1 MWTCSQAHLPTC
13 VVPLSLFLKVVAK
26 LQQQEEAFFGSSAQA
41 MQWRQFNQSVQ
52 LPLLL
57 AYKFSAQT
65 FSPLQQKQANDSSS
79 KKSNFK
85 SILDCLLP
93 FDIDEQGQRHC
104 QKCKRRGYNNSE
116 WRQRLSRLWE
126 KEREVIDNDNVTI
139 NKKKISKIAKLMAAC
154 HHQKSQWAVYCI
166 NRQVEHRL
174 MPTSSTARI

>member
-79 KKSNFK
+79 KRVTSSLSLIAYYHLISMSKVKGTVRSAK
-85 SILDCLLP
+85 EEGTTILSDVNGWVDC
-93 FDIDEQGQRHC
+93 E
-104 QKCKRRGYNNSE
+104 
-116 WRQRLSRLWE
+116 
-126 KEREVIDNDNVTI
+126 
-139 NKKKISKIAKLMAAC
+139 KKKEK
-154 HHQKSQWAVYCI
+154 
-166 NRQVEHRL
+166 
-174 MPTSSTARI
+174 